1 MRWAPKNVGWEYTVS
16 MWVFIRSDSCSQANP
31 KDPNNQCY
39 LVSLNDAFIVYQ
51 PQPNQVA
58 IFFHN
63 DKIFNQLVSK
73 KAFVPHNQW
82 INIQI
87 TMNQYKGYQIKVY
100 DVLGKMISSTEE
112 NRDLK
117 P

>member
-16 MWVFIRSDSCSQANP
+16 MWVFIRSDSCSQGSP

-87 TMNQYKGYQIKVY
+87 TMN
-100 DVLGKMISSTEE
+100 
-112 NRDLK
+112 
-117 P
+117 